1 MTGLKMKRL
10 NQNNIL
16 ILILLCALSLAFNH
30 NPSFAQYSELQTKTI
45 KQASQKTAILPS
57 KYGLE
62 GDKEV
67 IKTEKEAI
75 KDTLSKMMRALV
87 LALALFLGLVA
98 IVIKKKSAAINLL
111 AKFQQ
116 QKQQNQNTENT
127 ALKSEKINQTPL
139 SAEEQE
145 DKRVK
150 DLVFKFFEV
159 NK

>member
-1 MTGLKMKRL
+1 MKRQ

-16 ILILLCALSLAFNH
+16 ILILLGVLSFGFNH
-30 NPSFAQYSELQTKTI
+30 NPSFAQFSELQTKTI

-62 GDKEV
+62 GDKEI

-75 KDTLSKMMRALV
+75 KDSLSKMLRALV

-98 IVIKKKSAAINLL
+98 ILIKKKGAATNLL
-111 AKFQQ
+111 TKFQ
-116 QKQQNQNTENT
+116 KHKSQNQNTEENT
-127 ALKSEKINQTPL
+127 IKIEKTNQTNL
-139 SAEEQE
+139 SPEDQE